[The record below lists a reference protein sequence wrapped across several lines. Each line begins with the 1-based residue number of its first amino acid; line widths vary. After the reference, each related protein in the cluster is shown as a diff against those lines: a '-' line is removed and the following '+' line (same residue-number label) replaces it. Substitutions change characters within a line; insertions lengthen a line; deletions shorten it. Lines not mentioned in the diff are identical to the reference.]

1 MREASWALVL
11 ARSYSANRREAQYR
25 SIFPRYS
32 SGGQASHP
40 QSGNNHSPEILF
52 WQQVFL
58 KWALQKIR
66 CSLTTNVYPPYFFK
80 IFFFFFFDVGHF
92 LKSLLTLL
100 PCCLHFLMLW
110 FFGHKTCGDLNS
122 PSRGWTCTPC
132 IGRQSQSLGHQ
143 ASPIPAFF

>member
-80 IFFFFFFDVGHF
+80 IFFFFFWFGPFFKVFTDSV
-92 LKSLLTLL
+92 TML
-100 PCCLHFLMLW
+100 PP
-110 FFGHKTCGDLNS
+110 FFNALVFWPQTCGDLNS